1 MQERLT
7 RDWLE
12 RWWSQ
17 WSSKMRCAFSEEWGL
32 GFYVIFAGS
41 VLCVYGE
48 GGGLK
53 RIGVLG
59 VLLKH

>member
-1 MQERLT
+1 
-7 RDWLE
+7 
-12 RWWSQ
+12 
-17 WSSKMRCAFSEEWGL
+17 MRCAFSEEWGL

-53 RIGVLG
+53 RIDVLG